1 MGWCHRIIEIYAK
14 RGFEYPILLKSIWG
28 IDINTIHFERQMSKC
43 RKRIFGDGTATGA
56 KTGLDPL
63 AGIVGLIMWMG
74 FSGAC
79 HWQLSPFSS
88 SQPNPIWVGLLSNV
102 RQFLALCPDSVFY
115 FLCTSRRRPRPY
127 WHSNILREFPANK
140 YRRTSTSHSCPHYQ
154 HMRGRGNKWDIWQS
168 EEHSNI
174 ATQTQT
180 GWRRGGRGGRGRG
193 VNRKIP
199 YFPLN
204 EFSNRIASTPANSL
218 R

>member
-1 MGWCHRIIEIYAK
+1 MSAD
-14 RGFEYPILLKSIWG
+14 IWWW
-28 IDINTIHFERQMSKC
+28 H
-43 RKRIFGDGTATGA
+43 GDGGQDGVGPFGRDCGANYVNGVQWSVPLTALTLLLL
-56 KTGLDPL
+56 TT
-63 AGIVGLIMWMG
+63 
-74 FSGAC
+74 
-79 HWQLSPFSS
+79 
-88 SQPNPIWVGLLSNV
+88 QPNLGRFALL
-102 RQFLALCPDSVFY
+102 QFLALCPDSVFY

-180 GWRRGGRGGRGRG
+180 GWRRGGRGGRG

-204 EFSNRIASTPANSL
+204 EFSNRVASTPANSL